1 MTLFD
6 LSGKVA
12 LITGSSRGIGKAIAQ
27 QMAAHGARVVIS
39 SRKAESCEAVAAEI
53 NAAGGSA
60 FAQACHVGHKQELQA
75 LVEATVTKWGKIDIV
90 VGNAATN
97 PSFGPS
103 IDTPD
108 EVFEKVIHTNLLSNV
123 WLCNMTLPAMAAR
136 RDGAVIIVSS
146 VGGLMGS
153 AQLGAYCISKAAD
166 MQLARNL
173 AVEWGPHNIRVNCIA
188 PGIIRTHFSR
198 ALVGGSGT
206 RGKLCAHESAA
217 PPGRPGRRRRYRG
230 AARLARGQLHHRADA
245 RGGWWGRDRRRRT
258 AHVGFC
264 GRRRQAA

>member
-1 MTLFD
+1 MSLFD

-27 QMAAHGARVVIS
+27 QLAAHGARVVIS
-39 SRKAESCEAVAAEI
+39 SRKADSCEAAAAGI

-60 FAQACHVGHKQELQA
+60 FAHACHVGHKQELQS
-75 LVEATVTKWGKIDIV
+75 LVDATVARWGRIDIV

-97 PSFGPS
+97 PTFGPS

-108 EVFEKVIHTNLLSNV
+108 EVFEKIIHTNLLSNV

-153 AQLGAYCISKAAD
+153 AHSS
-166 MQLARNL
+166 
-173 AVEWGPHNIRVNCIA
+173 GPTVSPRPPTCS
-188 PGIIRTHFSR
+188 SR
-198 ALVGGSGT
+198 AIWRSSGDRTTSASTASHPGSSARASRARCGQT
-206 RGKLCAHESAA
+206 RSAL
-217 PPGRPGRRRRYRG
+217 RRS
-230 AARLARGQLHHRADA
+230 RA
-245 RGGWWGRDRRRRT
+245 
-258 AHVGFC
+258 
-264 GRRRQAA
+264 

>member
-60 FAQACHVGHKQELQA
+60 FARACHVGHKDELQA
-75 LVEATVTKWGKIDIV
+75 LVDATVAKWGQIDIV

-136 RDGAVIIVSS
+136 RDGAIIIVSS

-173 AVEWGPHNIRVNCIA
+173 AVEWGPFNVRANALA
-188 PGIIRTHFSR
+188 PGLIATSWAAAIVGDANARERRLGLTPLR
-198 ALVGGSGT
+198 RIGEPWEVAAAALFLAS
-206 RGKLCAHESAA
+206 
-217 PPGRPGRRRRYRG
+217 PG
-230 AARLARGQLHHRADA
+230 AAFITGQTLVVD
-245 RGGWWGRDRRRRT
+245 GGTVISDGN
-258 AHVGFC
+258 
-264 GRRRQAA
+264 